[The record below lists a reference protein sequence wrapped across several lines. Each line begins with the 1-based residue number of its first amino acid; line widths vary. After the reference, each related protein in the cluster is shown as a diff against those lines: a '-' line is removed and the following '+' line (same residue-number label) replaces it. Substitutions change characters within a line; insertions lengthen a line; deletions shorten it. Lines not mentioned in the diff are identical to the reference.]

1 MAVTEDLVVRHLG
14 DDAAPWVGGDGI
26 ELKLLRVDLEHG
38 TWVIRNRFAPG
49 VQLPVHRHTGPV
61 EGFTLAGRW
70 RYLEYDFESVAGSYI
85 HEPAGSVH
93 TLHVPA
99 DNDGPTD
106 VLFVI
111 EGALLYLGA
120 DGAVDSVVD
129 AGTVLPAYLA
139 MVEAAGLG
147 RPAVLGAG

>member
-1 MAVTEDLVVRHLG
+1 MTVTDQLAVRHLP
-14 DDAAPWVGGDGI
+14 DDAAPWVGSDGI
-26 ELKLLRVDLEHG
+26 ELKLLRVDLDTG

-49 VQLPVHRHTGPV
+49 VQLPVHRHTGAV

-70 RYLEYDFESVAGSYI
+70 RYLEYDFESVAGSTIY
-85 HEPAGSVH
+85 EPAGSVH

-111 EGALLYLGA
+111 EGALLYLDA
-120 DGAVDSVVD
+120 DGAVESVVD
-129 AGTVLPAYLA
+129 AGTVLPAYRA
-139 MVEAAGLG
+139 MCEAAGHG
-147 RPAVLGAG
+147 VPTVLGAP

>member
-1 MAVTEDLVVRHLG
+1 MTVTEPSVVRHLG
-14 DDAAPWVGGDGI
+14 EDAAPWVGTDGM
-26 ELKLLRVDLEHG
+26 ELKLLRVDLDRG

-49 VQLPVHRHTGPV
+49 VRLPVHRHTGAV

-93 TLHVPA
+93 TLDVPA

-106 VLFVI
+106 ILFVI
-111 EGALLYLGA
+111 EGALLYLDEA
-120 DGAVDSVVD
+120 GAVTSVVD
-129 AGTVLPAYLA
+129 ATTMVPAYRA
-139 MVEAAGLG
+139 MCEAAGLAA
-147 RPAVLGAG
+147 PAVLGAD